1 MFKIDE
7 NTDLKTDNC
16 PAIKNLI
23 LPKLSNQ
30 YTDPS
35 VFSTSPETVRCVA
48 EFLQTEVP
56 HINYY
61 QYKKYHASKKPKHN
75 RSQSDSPSINFYYI
89 PQVIRVAPR
98 STVKVFSNFQISK
111 PNKRVDRV
119 KNKKFNNR
127 NFPIFG
133 NQAKILPILNKKVE
147 KPKIEIK
154 ASMTYG
160 EKLWKLHELACMD
173 FKEKK
178 QLV

>member
-7 NTDLKTDNC
+7 NTDLIPNNC
-16 PAIKNLI
+16 PANKNLI
-23 LPKLSNQ
+23 LPKLSNN

-61 QYKKYHASKKPKHN
+61 QYRKYHASKKPKHI

-111 PNKRVDRV
+111 PYKRPEGV
-119 KNKKFNNR
+119 KTKRIQSR
-127 NFPIFG
+127 NFPVFS
-133 NQAKILPILNKKVE
+133 NKAKILPVLNKKVE
-147 KPKIEIK
+147 KPNFEIK
-154 ASMTYG
+154 ASLTYG

-173 FKEKK
+173 FKVK
-178 QLV
+178 